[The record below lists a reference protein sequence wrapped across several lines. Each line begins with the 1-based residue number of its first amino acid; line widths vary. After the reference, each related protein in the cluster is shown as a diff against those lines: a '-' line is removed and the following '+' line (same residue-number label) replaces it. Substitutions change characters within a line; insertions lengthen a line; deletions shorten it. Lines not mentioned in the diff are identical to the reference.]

1 MGTISF
7 HIHGELAKNASIDSN
22 VVVYISSVLY
32 NNPAT
37 EDAISAMRTIFAQEV
52 AVPFAN
58 DWLTRT
64 VQSGYLSGSVLCPP
78 SSPVKATRSRHERPT
93 SVNTPSHITR
103 SASPT
108 TSSISS
114 VSSLTMSALAA
125 HEIMSNRSSQSTQ
138 SFPKPQ
144 AARSTTRSTTGRS
157 TTIKATQ
164 PLPSA
169 TKPPVMESSPALAR
183 TANSAG
189 PLSEDVKEFMASI
202 GKNSASDHDVIREI
216 FNFTGRALWETTLA
230 VRLKLNSG
238 TAKALVG
245 LMLNIT

>member
-78 SSPVKATRSRHERPT
+78 LSPNSIDDASRTRFRLR
-93 SVNTPSHITR
+93 I
-103 SASPT
+103 
-108 TSSISS
+108 
-114 VSSLTMSALAA
+114 
-125 HEIMSNRSSQSTQ
+125 
-138 SFPKPQ
+138 
-144 AARSTTRSTTGRS
+144 GR
-157 TTIKATQ
+157 I
-164 PLPSA
+164 
-169 TKPPVMESSPALAR
+169 
-183 TANSAG
+183 
-189 PLSEDVKEFMASI
+189 
-202 GKNSASDHDVIREI
+202 
-216 FNFTGRALWETTLA
+216 
-230 VRLKLNSG
+230 
-238 TAKALVG
+238 
-245 LMLNIT
+245 